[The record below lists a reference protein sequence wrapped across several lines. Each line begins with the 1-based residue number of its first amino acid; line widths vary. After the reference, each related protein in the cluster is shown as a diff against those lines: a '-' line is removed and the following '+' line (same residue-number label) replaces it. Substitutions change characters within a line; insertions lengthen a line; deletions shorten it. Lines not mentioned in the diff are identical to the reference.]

1 MQSFRD
7 PNIDT
12 VSTGKTRCSTVRP
25 QGATP
30 ATAFLLVKELFR
42 TRLILLATAIVVV
55 AGTTLWGVQA
65 AWSRI
70 NELER
75 RVTTTQLE
83 SFRLA
88 QGFESRLR
96 DLNKSILLFAAR
108 REPTTWDQFEQAATN
123 LDQWIDR
130 YDPRANAKSILTTDR
145 ERRLFERLNN
155 GYDEYLRAA
164 QTLHTNQRGG
174 TMSAEAYSAVK
185 EFQDQTQQ
193 LLNVSDEL
201 AKAHRE
207 AEQAFLGQV
216 NDSLDNLR
224 AFLLAAV
231 VLTLGLVALLGLM
244 IYRDTIAPLRTKLV
258 QSEAL
263 LQRQEKLATL
273 GTLAAGIAHEIRN
286 PLTSMKAR
294 LYTLGKHIK
303 GNEGGTADAAII
315 GSEISR
321 LERIVQD
328 VLQFARPSE
337 PRLAAVRA
345 DVPLR
350 EVQALVASSLEKD
363 NVHII
368 FEPGPELWV
377 SVDAALIKQVII
389 NLVRNSTEAME
400 NGGTI
405 ILRVRKARATLNGQP
420 HDVAVIEVADTGKG
434 IPTDVEKRLFD
445 PFFTTKEAGTGLGL
459 SIAARIV
466 EKHGGALQ
474 YQTSVGRGTTFGIV
488 LPLAHAYGG
497 NMGPDSASNR

>member
-1 MQSFRD
+1 MKSFRD
-7 PNIDT
+7 PEIDP
-12 VSTGKTRCSTVRP
+12 VLPGKRPHSIVRP
-25 QGATP
+25 GGATP

-42 TRLILLATAIVVV
+42 TRLILLAAAIVVV

-65 AWSRI
+65 AWRRI

-88 QGFESRLR
+88 QDFAGRVR
-96 DLNKSILLFAAR
+96 DLNNSILLYAAR
-108 REPTTWDQFEQAATN
+108 REANTWNEFEQAATN
-123 LDQWIDR
+123 LDRWIDQ
-130 YDPRANAKSILTTDR
+130 YDPRANPRSILTTDR
-145 ERRLFERLNN
+145 ERRLFQQLNS

-164 QTLHTNQRGG
+164 RALQTNQRGA
-174 TMSAEAYSAVK
+174 TMSAEAYGAVK
-185 EFQDQTQQ
+185 EFQDQAKQ
-193 LLNVSDEL
+193 LLDVNDEL

-231 VLTLGLVALLGLM
+231 VLTLGLVGLLGLM
-244 IYRDTIAPLRTKLV
+244 IYRDMIAPLRTKLV

-263 LQRQEKLATL
+263 LERQEKLATL

-321 LERIVQD
+321 LERIVQE

-337 PRLAAVRA
+337 PRLAVVRA
-345 DVPLR
+345 EVPLR
-350 EVQALVASSLEKD
+350 EVQALVASSLEKN
-363 NVHII
+363 NVQIV
-368 FEPGPELWV
+368 FEPGPEL
-377 SVDAALIKQVII
+377 SVAIDVALIKQVVI
-389 NLVRNSTEAME
+389 NLVRNSSEAME
-400 NGGTI
+400 KGGTVA
-405 ILRVRKARATLNGQP
+405 LRVRKGRATLNGQP
-420 HDVAVIEVADTGKG
+420 QEVAVLEVEDTGKG
-434 IPTDVEKRLFD
+434 IPADVEKRLFD

-474 YQTSVGRGTTFGIV
+474 YQTILGRGTTFGIV
-488 LPLAHAYGG
+488 LPLAQSYDAA
-497 NMGPDSASNR
+497 MGSDSASNR

>member
-1 MQSFRD
+1 MKNLGD
-7 PNIDT
+7 PKT
-12 VSTGKTRCSTVRP
+12 APLLGGKAGRST
-25 QGATP
+25 ATP
-30 ATAFLLVKELFR
+30 RGAAPATGFLLLKELFR
-42 TRLILLATAIVVV
+42 TRLLLLAASIVLV

-88 QGFESRLR
+88 QDFAGRLR
-96 DLNKSILLFAAR
+96 DLNNSILLYAAR
-108 REPTTWDQFEQAATN
+108 REPATWNEFEQAATN
-123 LDQWIDR
+123 LDRWIDQ
-130 YDPRANAKSILTTDR
+130 YDPRVNPKSILTTDP
-145 ERRLFERLNN
+145 ERRLFQQLNS

-164 QTLHTNQRGG
+164 RTLHSNQRGA
-174 TMSAEAYSAVK
+174 TMSAEAYNAVK
-185 EFQDQTQQ
+185 EFQDQAQQ
-193 LLNVSDEL
+193 LLDVNDEL

-207 AEQAFLGQV
+207 AEQAFLAEV

-231 VLTLGLVALLGLM
+231 VLTLGLVGLLGLM
-244 IYRDTIAPLRTKLV
+244 IYRDMIAPLRTKLV

-263 LQRQEKLATL
+263 LERQEKLATL

-315 GSEISR
+315 GSEVSR
-321 LERIVQD
+321 LERIVQE

-337 PRLAAVRA
+337 PRLAVVRA

-350 EVQALVASSLEKD
+350 EVQALVASSLEKE
-363 NVHII
+363 NVQVN
-368 FEPGPELWV
+368 FEGGPELWI
-377 SVDAALIKQVII
+377 SIDAPLIKQVVI

-400 NGGTI
+400 NGGTVT
-405 ILRVRKARATLNGQP
+405 LRVRRARATFNGQP
-420 HDVAVIEVADTGKG
+420 HDVAVLEVADTGKG
-434 IPTDVEKRLFD
+434 IPADIEKRLFD
-445 PFFTTKEAGTGLGL
+445 PFFTTKESGTGLGL

-474 YQTSVGRGTTFGIV
+474 YQTIVGRGTTFGIV
-488 LPLAHAYGG
+488 LPLAHTYGED
-497 NMGPDSASNR
+497 MGPDSASSQ